1 MTSPMSEPNVDTLIN
16 NILEDTNFI
25 EAVFQGTRRNEV
37 SPWQRVT
44 IRPIS
49 LKGVRHLQF
58 VYFDGKQ
65 DIAKNY
71 RPDTAVEPLNELLL
85 MPFKT
90 IRAATTGETVRV
102 QFSKK
107 GRPIIHKELQ
117 PARSIALS
125 VSHDRI
131 KPSLLDI
138 DEAAPFLIAI
148 GVATAEGK
156 IRADQQRKFRQINE
170 FLRLIEETGE
180 LESLKLPIRVV
191 DLGCGSAALT
201 FATYY
206 YLNFTKQ
213 LPTTMIGV
221 DTKEHLMAR
230 HRETA
235 ASLNW
240 DDLEFQTGRI
250 TDFDPLDKPDIVLAL
265 HACDTAT
272 DEALAQA
279 IRWQS
284 RLIFSAPCC
293 HHNLQARLA
302 KSESPE
308 SFRPIM
314 RHGILRERLGDIL
327 TDAFR
332 AHILR
337 LLGYST
343 DVIEFIDQQHTPKNV
358 MIRAIFKNGPPPPAL
373 VDQYNALK
381 ANWDVIPYLEEL
393 VQDQL
398 DAILAASR

>member
-1 MTSPMSEPNVDTLIN
+1 MA
-16 NILEDTNFI
+16 DTNVAALITAILDDSQFV
-25 EAVFQGTRRNEV
+25 EALFQGVRRDGGAKWE
-37 SPWQRVT
+37 RVT
-44 IRPIS
+44 IRPVS

-58 VYFDGKQ
+58 TYFDGKQ
-65 DIAKNY
+65 DVAKNV
-71 RPDTAVEPLNELLL
+71 RPESAADLLNELLQ
-85 MPFKT
+85 MSFKS
-90 IRAATTGETVRV
+90 IRATTTEEIVRV

-107 GRPIIHKELQ
+107 GRPVVHRE
-117 PARSIALS
+117 RRSDGSIALDMA
-125 VSHDRI
+125 HDRT
-131 KPSLLDI
+131 KPTLLDI
-138 DEAAPFLIAI
+138 EQATPFLKAI

-180 LESLKLPIRVV
+180 LESLDKQPLRVV

-206 YLNFTKQ
+206 YLNFTRQ
-213 LPTTMIGV
+213 MPTTLIGV
-221 DTKEHLMAR
+221 DTKEHLLAR

-235 ASLNW
+235 ESLHW
-240 DDLEFQTGRI
+240 RDLIFQSGRI
-250 TDFDPLDKPDIVLAL
+250 SDFDPPEKPDIVLAL

-272 DEALAQA
+272 DDALARA

-293 HHNLQARLA
+293 HHNLQARMA
-302 KSESPE
+302 AAESPE
-308 SFRPIM
+308 QFRPVM

-343 DVIEFIDQQHTPKNV
+343 DVMEFIDQQHTPKNV
-358 MIRAIFKNGPPPPAL
+358 MIRAIFRNSAPLPAL
-373 VDQYNALK
+373 VNEYQALK
-381 ANWDVIPYLEEL
+381 AYWGVTPYLEEL

-398 DAILAASR
+398 DAVMATSR